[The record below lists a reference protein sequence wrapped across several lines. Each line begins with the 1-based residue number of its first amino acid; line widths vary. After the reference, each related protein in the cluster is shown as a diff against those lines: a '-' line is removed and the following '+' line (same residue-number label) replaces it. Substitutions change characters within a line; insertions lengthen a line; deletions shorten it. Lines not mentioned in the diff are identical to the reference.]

1 MRVIAVGGGKGGA
14 GKSLLAANIGIFLA
28 SVGKRV
34 VLLDYDPG
42 GANLHAFMGCD
53 GPLEKSVVIETSVPG
68 VGLVSEEAP
77 AEVAADYLIVDL
89 GPGSGSKVIEGFLQA
104 DVGVLVVVPEPTS
117 IESTYRFVKHAL
129 ARRIFRPCLVVNQV
143 RTRSDEDLGLALA
156 NAARRRLGIT
166 VDYLGHV
173 EHDDAVWLA
182 VRKRRP
188 LLVEHPESL
197 AAKGIE
203 RVTRKLMSLEGVE
216 PVLEPPRELTHHE
229 LLDVDATASDRE
241 IRRAYRRARE
251 IYAPDSL
258 VVSGLYT
265 AAELE
270 ALHRRFEA
278 AYEALLDPA
287 RPRRHPS
294 SAGGPLATPS
304 PDVDEPPSPR
314 RPEPEIGPKTE
325 ITGAIFREL
334 REARG
339 IDLHAISQKTK
350 IGVGHL
356 RAIEEERFDLL
367 PALVYVRGFLQE
379 YAKALRLDVGQVLA
393 TYLERVRAAK
403 ANLEDRG

>member
-1 MRVIAVGGGKGGA
+1 
-14 GKSLLAANIGIFLA
+14 
-28 SVGKRV
+28 
-34 VLLDYDPG
+34 
-42 GANLHAFMGCD
+42 
-53 GPLEKSVVIETSVPG
+53 
-68 VGLVSEEAP
+68 
-77 AEVAADYLIVDL
+77 
-89 GPGSGSKVIEGFLQA
+89 
-104 DVGVLVVVPEPTS
+104 
-117 IESTYRFVKHAL
+117 
-129 ARRIFRPCLVVNQV
+129 
-143 RTRSDEDLGLALA
+143 
-156 NAARRRLGIT
+156 
-166 VDYLGHV
+166 
-173 EHDDAVWLA
+173 

-203 RVTRKLMSLEGVE
+203 RVTRKLMALEGVE

-229 LLDVDATASDRE
+229 LLDVEATASDRD

-251 IYAPDSL
+251 IYAPESL

-270 ALHRRFEA
+270 MLLRRFEE

-294 SAGGPLATPS
+294 QAGSPLATPS
-304 PDVDEPPSPR
+304 PDVEESPSPR
-314 RPEPEIGPKTE
+314 HPEPEIGPKTE
-325 ITGAIFREL
+325 ITGAIFRQL

-356 RAIEEERFDLL
+356 RSIEEERFDLL

-379 YAKALRLDVGQVLA
+379 YARALRLDVGQVLA
-393 TYLERVRAAK
+393 TYLERVRLAK
-403 ANLEDRG
+403 AKLEDRG